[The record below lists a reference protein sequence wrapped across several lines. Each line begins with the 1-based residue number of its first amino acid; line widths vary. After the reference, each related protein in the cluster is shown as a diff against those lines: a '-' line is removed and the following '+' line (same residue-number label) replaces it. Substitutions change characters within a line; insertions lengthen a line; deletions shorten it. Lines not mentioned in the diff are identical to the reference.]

1 MIHWVGVIVLPV
13 VVALVEVLA
22 AVGAGCTVMVGW
34 VVVVVVMT
42 VRMEGDKSGHV
53 PIGLFWM
60 IDVLKDV
67 SLFNSSSVEWVSLV
81 CFGFI
86 ELES

>member
-1 MIHWVGVIVLPV
+1 MVTFVVVVVVGV
-13 VVALVEVLA
+13 A
-22 AVGAGCTVMVGW
+22 CTVTVGW
-34 VVVVVVMT
+34 VVVVVVAMT
-42 VRMEGDKSGHV
+42 VRIEGDNSGRV

-60 IDVLKDV
+60 IDASRVV